1 MISFMQ
7 KTSMIRRNHRHINNF
22 LKSNNNTNY
31 INNNNNNK
39 FKCKNKTYQFFSS
52 SSSSHIDLDHSAKI
66 QLKALRQAM
75 QGKGKFEELGIG
87 GLDDLLNNIF
97 QRTFASRMLPPD
109 TIDKLNLS
117 HTKGMLLYGP
127 PGTGKTLCAR
137 QIGFLLGARTPT
149 HINGPEI
156 FSSPVGESEEAIRSI
171 FKASERE
178 WRMQGNK
185 SPLHVIIFDEI
196 DAICKRRD
204 ASMASGRSRV
214 HDNVVNQLLT
224 KIDGLQRQNNLL
236 VIGVTNRKD
245 LLDEALLRPGRLEVH
260 VEIGLPDE
268 KGREQ
273 ILQIYSRDLVKEDM
287 FCSYI

>member
-39 FKCKNKTYQFFSS
+39 FKCKNKTYQFFS

-156 FSSPVGESEEAIRSI
+156 F
-171 FKASERE
+171 F
-178 WRMQGNK
+178 
-185 SPLHVIIFDEI
+185 
-196 DAICKRRD
+196 
-204 ASMASGRSRV
+204 
-214 HDNVVNQLLT
+214 
-224 KIDGLQRQNNLL
+224 
-236 VIGVTNRKD
+236 
-245 LLDEALLRPGRLEVH
+245 LRFFGAKLEDP
-260 VEIGLPDE
+260 ITT
-268 KGREQ
+268 
-273 ILQIYSRDLVKEDM
+273 I
-287 FCSYI
+287 